1 MIRSLLASVP
11 ASAALLALAACG
23 TLAPAYE
30 RPATPV
36 AAAWPAGAA
45 YAPAQAA
52 SQAAADLPWQS
63 FILDARLRQVVAQAL
78 AGSRPLRKTVSDIA
92 AARAQYGDQKA
103 ALLPTVGGSVGSS
116 SSRAVAGT
124 SGSGVT
130 TAYSHGASA
139 GVSVSSYELDLF
151 GRVRSLGDAA
161 LETWLATEEAGRS
174 TRISLVAE
182 TATAWM
188 TVAAD
193 RSQLALSQRTL
204 QSAQQSLELTR
215 KRLAAGVASRVDV
228 REAETIWQQAR
239 ADIASTT
246 TAIAQDRN
254 ALELLVG
261 GRVDDALLPDA
272 LPAQAAWLAEVP
284 SGLSS
289 DVLLRRPDVLEAEHQ
304 LKSANANVG
313 AARAAL
319 FPQLTLTGSAGV
331 ASAALT
337 TLVSGGASVWAIA
350 PTLGVTLFDGGAR
363 RSALQ
368 ASQAQR
374 DGYVASYELAVQTA
388 FKETADALARQ
399 GTMAEQLDAERA
411 LVAAAQDSATLATA
425 RYEKG
430 VDTFLAALTAQR
442 TLYAA
447 QQALVSTQLTALGN
461 RVTLYKALGGG
472 AAGQS

>member
-1 MIRSLLASVP
+1 MIRSLLA
-11 ASAALLALAACG
+11 AAALLALAACG
-23 TLAPAYE
+23 TMAPAYE
-30 RPATPV
+30 RPAAPV
-36 AAAWPAGAA
+36 AQTWPTGAA

-52 SQAAADLPWQS
+52 SAAAADLPWQS

-78 AGSRPLRKTVSDIA
+78 ADSRPLRKTVADIA
-92 AARAQYGDQKA
+92 AARAQVGEQQA
-103 ALLPTVGGSVGSS
+103 ALLPTVGASVGTS
-116 SSRAVAGT
+116 SSRAVAAT
-124 SGSGVT
+124 SGSSVT
-130 TAYSHGASA
+130 TAHSHGASA

-161 LETWLATEEAGRS
+161 QETYLATEEASRS
-174 TRISLVAE
+174 TRISLIAE

-188 TVAAD
+188 TLAAD
-193 RSQLALSQRTL
+193 RSQLALSQQTL
-204 QSAQQSLELTR
+204 KSAEQSMTLTR
-215 KRLAAGVASRVDV
+215 KRLEAGVASRVDV

-261 GRVDDALLPDA
+261 SRVDDALLPDA
-272 LPAQAAWLAEVP
+272 LPQRAAWLSDVP
-284 SGLSS
+284 AGLSS
-289 DVLLRRPDVLEAEHQ
+289 DVLLRRPDVLQAEHQ
-304 LKSANANVG
+304 LKSADADVG

-319 FPQLTLTGSAGV
+319 FPQLTLTGSAGL
-331 ASAALT
+331 ASAALS
-337 TLVSGGASVWAIA
+337 TLASGGATVWAIA
-350 PTLGVTLFDGGAR
+350 PALGVTLFDGGAK

-374 DGYVASYELAVQTA
+374 DGLVSSYELAVQTA
-388 FKETADALARQ
+388 FRETADALARQ

-411 LVAAAQDSATLATA
+411 LVDAAQDSATLATA

-447 QQALVSTQLTALGN
+447 QQALVTVQLTALGN
-461 RVTLYKALGGG
+461 RVTLYKVLGGG
-472 AAGQS
+472 VS